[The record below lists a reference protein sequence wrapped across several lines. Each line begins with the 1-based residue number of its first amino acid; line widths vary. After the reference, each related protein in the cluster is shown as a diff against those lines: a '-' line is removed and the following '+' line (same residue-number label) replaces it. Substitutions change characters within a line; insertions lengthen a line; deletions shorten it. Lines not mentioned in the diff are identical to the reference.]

1 MFVQIIDVT
10 TPIGRIQD
18 LRQLIATEYLP
29 KLEGR
34 PGFMSG
40 HLLEQ
45 VDDRDQAKLII
56 FWDSHASL
64 EDTNRTGV
72 LSGSTSSI
80 MARLPGLRVQRQ
92 SFVVDI
98 SVQAA
103 VAAV

>member
-1 MFVQIIDVT
+1 MFVQIIDMT
-10 TPIGRIQD
+10 APIGKIQD
-18 LRQLIATEYLP
+18 LRRLIATDYLP
-29 KLEGR
+29 ALEHR
-34 PGFMSG
+34 PGFISG

-45 VDDRDQAKLII
+45 VDDRDHAKLII
-56 FWDSHASL
+56 YWNSHAAL

-92 SFVVDI
+92 SFVVDV
-98 SVQAA
+98 SAQAQ